1 MTWLMMFF
9 RSPIIRP
16 RASPSRPM
24 SSSPRT
30 STATVRSPSEAA
42 LATFMS
48 WLTLVSRSFLAWS
61 IRVCWSTRSS
71 AEETSRPTF
80 RRASSRL
87 SDRVIRSSVKK
98 SMVPK
103 TRLPRMIGKQTPD
116 FSPLRRATGAREQL
130 FISPR
135 SGTKTRSRVCQ
146 AWPLSPSPSRNRASA
161 VTRRNSSVTDPASW
175 TNRSACSS
183 ALTSQNDPYD
193 QPNASRT
200 DRQCRGDH
208 VADRAAAA
216 QAPAATD

>member
-1 MTWLMMFF
+1 MTWPMMCF
-9 RSPIIRP
+9 RSAIIRP

-24 SSSPRT
+24 SSSPLT

-61 IRVCWSTRSS
+61 SRICWSTRSS
-71 AEETSRPTF
+71 AVETSRPTF
-80 RRASSRL
+80 RRASSRP
-87 SDRVIRSSVKK
+87 SDGVIRSSVRK
-98 SMVPK
+98 SMVPR
-103 TRLPRMIGKQTPD
+103 TRPPRRIGKQTPD
-116 FSPLRRATGAREQL
+116 FRPLRRATGAREQA

-161 VTRRNSSVTDPASW
+161 VTRRNSSLTEPESW
-175 TNRSACSS
+175 TNRRAWSS
-183 ALTSQNDPYD
+183 GWTSQNEPYD

-200 DRQCRGDH
+200 LRQRRRDH
-208 VADRAAAA
+208 VADRPGPRPG
-216 QAPAATD
+216 PAATG